1 MKIQRDKRAGTGR
14 KWQFLTIAYVITFYS
29 ASHRP
34 ASWGIRKNSFDRET

>member
-14 KWQFLTIAYVITFYS
+14 KWQFLTIAYITFYS